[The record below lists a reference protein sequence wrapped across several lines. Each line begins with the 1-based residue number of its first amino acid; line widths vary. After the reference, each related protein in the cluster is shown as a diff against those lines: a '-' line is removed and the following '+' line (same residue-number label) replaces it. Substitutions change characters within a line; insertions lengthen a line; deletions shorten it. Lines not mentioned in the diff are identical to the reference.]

1 MAETFVGVRRGP
13 GGFEQRVCIKR
24 ILPEHE
30 NDALFVA
37 QFLQEARV
45 SAQLRHTHIVQVLD
59 FGVDDGSHFLVLE
72 LVEGMDLER
81 LIETLQQRG
90 ERLSPA
96 LVAFIGQ
103 NVALALDHAHT
114 HASGA
119 VHHRDVSPSNVLVSR
134 AGELKLSDF
143 GIAKAVGPVAD
154 GLKTRTGVIKGKVPY
169 LPAEYQL
176 TGRFDARSD
185 LFALGVLLFECLAGE
200 RPFAGVTDLDTCHR
214 IITGR
219 HPSLATLRPD
229 APAALVAAIE
239 RLLRPEPDARF
250 ASAAALIDALAEVAP
265 PPTARRQLADLVRIA
280 EVEALATPLEP
291 LAGATTAID
300 APGPHVALPP
310 VATTRSTM
318 RRVALGIAAM
328 ITIVAASIA
337 IAVALPRTP
346 SVMPARSAV
355 STPPRVDAP
364 ITPAVHQPEPAAAPP
379 EPVAPP
385 TETPEPAPRPRRASR
400 HREPDRAPPAATAPE
415 LPAAVAEPDGMLRV
429 SVAPWGVVWIDG
441 RYMGRAPVD
450 VAVAPGS
457 HRIEAGFERPLV
469 SQTIRVGAGET
480 ERAFVELTPPPG

>member
-13 GGFEQRVCIKR
+13 GGFEQRVCVKR

-45 SAQLRHTHIVQVLD
+45 SARLQHTHIVQVLD
-59 FGVDDGSHFLVLE
+59 FGVADGSHFLVLE

-81 LIETLQQRG
+81 LLETLQQRG
-90 ERLSPA
+90 ERLPPS

-134 AGELKLSDF
+134 AGEIKLSDF
-143 GIAKAVGPVAD
+143 GIAKAVSQTEG

-169 LPAEYQL
+169 LPPEYQL

-185 LFALGVLLFECLAGE
+185 LFALGVMLFECLAGE
-200 RPFAGVTDLDTCHR
+200 RPFVGVTDLDTCHR

-219 HPSLATLRPD
+219 HPSLAQLRPD
-229 APAALVAAIE
+229 APPALVAAIE
-239 RLLRPEPDARF
+239 RLLRPEPDERY

-265 PPTARRQLADLVRIA
+265 PPTARRQLADLVRVA
-280 EVEALATPLEP
+280 EVEALTTPLEP
-291 LAGATTAID
+291 LAGATTALD
-300 APGPHVALPP
+300 APAAGTEP
-310 VATTRSTM
+310 VATMRVPM
-318 RRVALGIAAM
+318 RRRSLGIAAAAAV
-328 ITIVAASIA
+328 IALAAAVIASVPSSPPDAVVATPPTP
-337 IAVALPRTP
+337 ALP
-346 SVMPARSAV
+346 PAA
-355 STPPRVDAP
+355 PPAE
-364 ITPAVHQPEPAAAPP
+364 IAPAAAPP
-379 EPVAPP
+379 
-385 TETPEPAPRPRRASR
+385 PEPAVAATEAPAEPLRALPRR
-400 HREPDRAPPAATAPE
+400 EPRARPPEPPPVVAPALEPPAEPE
-415 LPAAVAEPDGMLRV
+415 PTGMLRV
-429 SVAPWGVVWIDG
+429 VVAPWGLVWIDG

-450 VAVAPGS
+450 VAVSPGS
-457 HRIEAGFERPLV
+457 HRVEAGFERPTV

-480 ERAFVELTPPPG
+480 ERAFVELTQPPG